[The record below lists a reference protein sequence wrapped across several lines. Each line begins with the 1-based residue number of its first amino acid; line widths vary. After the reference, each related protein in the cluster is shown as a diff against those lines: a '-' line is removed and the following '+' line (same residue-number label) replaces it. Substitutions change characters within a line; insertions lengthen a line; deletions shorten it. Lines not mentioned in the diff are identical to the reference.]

1 MMITVE
7 ERFMN
12 SDRVGRKG
20 VSFVSISEKQVSET
34 ETKKQYQMA
43 PKFMKWKLR
52 IRTETI
58 PYKYI
63 PGGNSMISSSRNTPA
78 NSSIHGVRDLGKILE

>member
-20 VSFVSISEKQVSET
+20 VSFVSVSEMFLFQ
-34 ETKKQYQMA
+34 KNKFLKQKQRSNA
-43 PKFMKWKLR
+43 KWLL
-52 IRTETI
+52 
-58 PYKYI
+58 
-63 PGGNSMISSSRNTPA
+63 SS
-78 NSSIHGVRDLGKILE
+78 

>member
-1 MMITVE
+1 MMIRVE

-20 VSFVSISEKQVSET
+20 VSFVSISEKQAFET

-43 PKFMKWKLR
+43 PKFMK
-52 IRTETI
+52 
-58 PYKYI
+58 
-63 PGGNSMISSSRNTPA
+63 
-78 NSSIHGVRDLGKILE
+78 